1 MAMVT
6 TGDNNNNSFFL
17 TSCSSSFD
25 IMPVKNE
32 SLLNM

>member
-6 TGDNNNNSFFL
+6 TGDNNNSFFL
-17 TSCSSSFD
+17 TSCSSFD

-32 SLLNM
+32 SLLII

>member
-6 TGDNNNNSFFL
+6 TGDNNNSFFL
-17 TSCSSSFD
+17 PSCSSSFD

-32 SLLNM
+32 SLLIM